1 MAFSTNKVASTSLL
15 RHPRG
20 FVTINNQLVHWERF
34 ELSNTRYAAAGTF
47 KVVVPVS
54 ALPKT
59 LTLANLVND
68 APLTVQ
74 INAGDVSQTNPN
86 DATPSDLPMLIL
98 GDADEI
104 TYDPL
109 RTSVTIS
116 GRDYIS
122 LFVDNK
128 IKESFLSQTSSQIIT
143 QLATARGITPVVTET
158 TTQVGSYFVNQFNLL
173 TSQITEWDL
182 MTFLAREEGFDIY
195 IVGKTLYFEPK
206 SDVTPYAVVLTVP
219 YFTTPGSIPSSNV
232 EEMALT
238 RNLRLAK
245 DIIVNV
251 KSWNPTNKI
260 SYNKTATLRH
270 TAGTTSAPAQL
281 YNYVFANLTPD
292 QAQAKADGL
301 LKQISEHEMT
311 INLRMP
317 GDSLV
322 TANSRISISG
332 TNTLLDAIY
341 YVKNVTREMD
351 FDGYGYRMTI
361 EAKTTPPYQVTNT

>member
-1 MAFSTNKVASTSLL
+1 MALSSNNISSTNLL

-20 FVTINNQLVHWERF
+20 FVSINNQLVQWERF
-34 ELSNTRYAAAGTF
+34 ELSNTRYSAAGTF

-54 ALPKT
+54 TLPKT
-59 LTLANLVND
+59 LSLANLVND
-68 APLTVQ
+68 SPLVVQ
-74 INAGDVSQTNPN
+74 INAGNVTQTNPEK
-86 DATPSDLPMLIL
+86 ATASDVPMLIM

-109 RTSVTIS
+109 RTTVTIS

-128 IKESFLSQTSSQIIT
+128 IKESFLSQTSSDIIKK
-143 QLATARGITPVVTET
+143 LAGDRGLTPVVEQT
-158 TTQVGSYFVNQFNLL
+158 TTQVGTYLQNQFNLL

-195 IVGKTLYFEPK
+195 VVGKKLYFQQKTEEK
-206 SDVTPYAVVLTVP
+206 PYAIVLTVP
-219 YFTTPGSIPSSNV
+219 YFTTQGGIPSSNV
-232 EEMALT
+232 VEMGLT

-251 KSWNPTNKI
+251 QSWNPTNKI
-260 SYNKTATLRH
+260 TYNKVATLRH
-270 TAGTTSAPAQL
+270 TAGTTTSPAQV

-292 QAQAKADGL
+292 QAQAKANSL

-317 GDSLV
+317 ADELV
-322 TANSRISISG
+322 TAHSRISVSG
-332 TNTLLDAIY
+332 TNTLLDAVY

-351 FDGYGYRMTI
+351 FDTSGYRMTI
-361 EAKTTPPYQVTNT
+361 EAKTTPPYQVTNS